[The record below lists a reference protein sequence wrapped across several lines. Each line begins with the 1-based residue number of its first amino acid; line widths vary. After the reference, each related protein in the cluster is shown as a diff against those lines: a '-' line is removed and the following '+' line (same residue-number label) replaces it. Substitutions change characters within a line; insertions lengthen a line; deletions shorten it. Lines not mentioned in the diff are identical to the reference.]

1 MRFIWLIITG
11 TLLSSCGPSSEI
23 EVIDIGELLPESTYQ
38 DSSQTSEQ
46 IEETTDSLLLT
57 LINIFGLEGLNVLD
71 NNNQTFL
78 PDRIRHMQR
87 MEKTFELNGTNF
99 SFVAWQYEDTVLP
112 SNALY
117 NWMDCFGPECKE
129 ITWSSTD
136 NISKTESIR
145 ILKGQNHLVYLTSR
159 ERTDF
164 KALDTWL
171 NELFPEEEWRT
182 EIVQQKGRE
191 VKWVF

>member
-1 MRFIWLIITG
+1 MKTKWLILGLI
-11 TLLSSCGPSSEI
+11 LLASCGQEA
-23 EVIDIGELLPESTYQ
+23 EVEVVDMRDLLPESGYNEKQ
-38 DSSQTSEQ
+38 ESSDDEEEMVDSLMLSLVNTFGTEGLSILENTSE
-46 IEETTDSLLLT
+46 
-57 LINIFGLEGLNVLD
+57 
-71 NNNQTFL
+71 TFL
-78 PDRIRHMQR
+78 PDRIRHVQR
-87 MEKTFELNGTNF
+87 MEQHFEWNGSRY
-99 SFVAWQYEDTVLP
+99 SFFAWQYEDTVLP

-129 ITWSSTD
+129 ITWSGTE
-136 NISKTESIR
+136 NISNTESIR

-164 KALDTWL
+164 KVLDNWL
-171 NELFPEEEWRT
+171 NVLFPEEEWRT

>member
-11 TLLSSCGPSSEI
+11 TLLSSCGPSSEV
-23 EVIDIGELLPESTYQ
+23 EVIDVGELLPESNYQ
-38 DSSQTSEQ
+38 DKPENAEE
-46 IEETTDSLLLT
+46 IVETTDSLLLT
-57 LINIFGLEGLNVLD
+57 LINTFGLEGLNVLD
-71 NNNQTFL
+71 NNHQTFL
-78 PDRIRHMQR
+78 PDRIRHIQR

-99 SFVAWQYEDTVLP
+99 SFIAWQYEDTVLP

-129 ITWSSTD
+129 ITWSGTE

-145 ILKGQNHLVYLTSR
+145 ILKGQNQLVYLSSN

-164 KALDTWL
+164 KVLDTWL
-171 NELFPEEEWRT
+171 NVLFPKEEWRT
-182 EIVQQKGRE
+182 EILQPKGRE
-191 VKWVF
+191 VRWIF